1 MEDKRENNNRA
12 FVELEYCLDQYFSQH
27 YAPIVNKE
35 YKDLKTKQLAEY
47 GKTLDKNP
55 SVPGVFG
62 GGASTALTAYTET
75 KTVGEWGTKN
85 MDYLLEQCST
95 KFFSDRKVQADLIN
109 LKACCQ
115 AVFLKRLGVDG
126 YNKLAEEFG
135 APPEDIYVAHRFQ
148 SLLMEHLARKDM
160 PKNSLEYV
168 MKKGFEDSLPG
179 YILSLG
185 RKSSDKD
192 NEVSKLSEKL
202 YNPSKMEKVTAF
214 GVSFVLDSAT
224 IGGYGSA
231 KKAATGLAWDASI
244 RAAQPAIIKKLGK
257 LAGLAGE
264 KMTVDEKFSMEL
276 TGNKSFLDYAR
287 RSAKNVNP
295 DRSDNVTHL
304 NSVLNKKMFRPQFDY
319 QEYKK
324 TASALRVKFNEAGD
338 GYVNIASGIASGL
351 SSMGISINKNKDIPK
366 WMEGKTDEECFSL
379 ATAFAAKA
387 MEMKSRGI
395 HELVGKGKRE
405 TLEEC
410 AQKAYDYARV
420 LQASQRRKT
429 EESAVVSPAGQSSQQ
444 TQQQTVMHQASM
456 QQYQQQGNQSVGGWG
471 SLAGQSGQT
480 LSDFLGNG
488 GKMLSMLPSLLS
500 GMFTGK
506 NGGLR
511 FSDNLFSVGCIL
523 VGIFTK
529 NKLMKM
535 LFLAL
540 AGGNLLS
547 KALGGGSGV
556 GSSRSRPVRYREYG
570 DEPLDPRISKPV
582 LRGRTLVADID
593 GVPSVITIND
603 EPVDAYEKGKL
614 PLNTLANA
622 VLRKYDEQRQ
632 AVEENYSR
640 HVAENVS
647 EDRSVALR

>member
-1 MEDKRENNNRA
+1 MAEKKENNNRA

-47 GKTLDKNP
+47 GKTLDKHP
-55 SVPGVFG
+55 SVPGVFA
-62 GGASTALTAYTET
+62 GGASTALTAYVET

-95 KFFSDRKVQADLIN
+95 KFFSDRKVQADLIK

-115 AVFLKRLGVDG
+115 RVLQQRLGVDG
-126 YNKLAEEFG
+126 YNKLADEFG
-135 APPEDIYVAHRFQ
+135 APPEAIYVAHRFET
-148 SLLMEHLARKDM
+148 LLVEHLARKDM
-160 PKNSLEYV
+160 SKSSLEYI

-185 RKSSDKD
+185 HKSSDWD
-192 NEVSKLSEKL
+192 NEVAKLSEKM
-202 YNPSKMEKVTAF
+202 YNPSNTEKVMAF
-214 GVSFVLDSAT
+214 GVSFALDSAT

-244 RAAQPAIIKKLGK
+244 RAAQPAVIKKLGK
-257 LAGLAGE
+257 LAEE

-338 GYVNIASGIASGL
+338 GYVNIATGIASGL
-351 SSMGISINKNKDIPK
+351 SSMGISVNKNKDIPK

-395 HELVGKGKRE
+395 HEIVGKGKRE

-429 EESAVVSPAGQSSQQ
+429 EQPAV
-444 TQQQTVMHQASM
+444 QQQAVMHQASM
-456 QQYQQQGNQSVGGWG
+456 QQSQQQGVNQSVGGWG

-480 LSDFLGNG
+480 LSDFLGSG
-488 GKMLSMLPSLLS
+488 GKMLSMLPDLLS

-511 FSDNLFSVGCIL
+511 FSDNLFSIGCIL

-540 AGGNLLS
+540 AGGNLIS

-556 GSSRSRPVRYREYG
+556 GSSRSRPVRYREYS

-603 EPVDAYEKGKL
+603 EVVDAYEKGKL

-640 HVAENVS
+640 HVAEDVS
-647 EDRSVALR
+647 KERAVAIR

>member
-1 MEDKRENNNRA
+1 MAEKRENNNRA

-35 YKDLKTKQLAEY
+35 YKDLKAKQADEY
-47 GKTLDKNP
+47 AKTLDKYRYTP
-55 SVPGVFG
+55 SVHGLPTTSIF
-62 GGASTALTAYTET
+62 AANDALRN
-75 KTVGEWGTKN
+75 GEWNTKHT
-85 MDYLLEQCST
+85 DYLLEQCST
-95 KFFSDRKVQADLIN
+95 KFFSDEKVQADLIN

-115 AVFLKRLGVDG
+115 RVLQERLGVDG

-135 APPEDIYVAHRFQ
+135 APPEGIYVAHRFET
-148 SLLMEHLARKDM
+148 LLIEHLARKDM
-160 PKNSLEYV
+160 PKSSLEYV

-185 RKSSDKD
+185 RKSSDRD
-192 NEVSKLSEKL
+192 NEVAKLSEKM
-202 YNPSKMEKVTAF
+202 YNPSNTEKVMAF

-231 KKAATGLAWDASI
+231 KKAATGLAWDAGI

-257 LAGLAGE
+257 LAEE

-276 TGNKSFLDYAR
+276 TGNKSFLDVAR

-295 DRSDNVTHL
+295 DRSDNVTYL

-338 GYVNIASGIASGL
+338 GYVNIATGIASGL
-351 SSMGISINKNKDIPK
+351 SSMGIPVNKNKDIPK

-395 HELVGKGKRE
+395 HEIVGKGKRE

-420 LQASQRRKT
+420 LQAFQRRKT
-429 EESAVVSPAGQSSQQ
+429 EEAAVVSPAGPSSQQ
-444 TQQQTVMHQASM
+444 TQQSAVQQQQAVMHQASL
-456 QQYQQQGNQSVGGWG
+456 QQGVNQSVGGWG

-511 FSDNLFSVGCIL
+511 FSDNLFSIGCIL

-529 NKLMKM
+529 NKFMKM

-547 KALGGGSGV
+547 KALGGGNGV

-640 HVAENVS
+640 HVAEDVS
-647 EDRSVALR
+647 KERAVAIR